1 MTDNEELKALRRV
14 NRKGH
19 AMLRRRGGRHRKSLV
34 RSVIR
39 RQAIEDMG

>member
-19 AMLRRRGGRHRKSLV
+19 AMLRRRGGPHRRGEV
-34 RSVIR
+34 RGVELR
-39 RQAIEDMG
+39 RAIEEH